1 MFDEIEKAH
10 PDVAQLLLQ
19 VLEDGRLTDSLGRTV
34 DFRNTIII
42 LTSNV
47 GAHILQ
53 KKQSLGFGAE
63 TDAEADYEKT
73 KEKVLDEMKKVFRP
87 EFLNRINDIVLF
99 RSLSRQDMGKIVD
112 IELAKIEKRLD
123 EQKLKIKLDDSA
135 KEFLVE
141 KGWDEKYGA
150 RPLKR
155 ALERELED
163 PMAEELL
170 KGKIQKDGGLVKVS
184 EKDGKL
190 VFSQRKHLSKTS
202 S

>member
-1 MFDEIEKAH
+1 M
-10 PDVAQLLLQ
+10 
-19 VLEDGRLTDSLGRTV
+19 
-34 DFRNTIII
+34 
-42 LTSNV
+42 
-47 GAHILQ
+47 
-53 KKQSLGFGAE
+53 
-63 TDAEADYEKT
+63 
-73 KEKVLDEMKKVFRP
+73 FRP